1 MSFHSFIGNF
11 RSRIARSKNFF
22 NWIQMLVSE
31 HRQSALTSIRLEEFQ
46 CVERLHGMMMPGPS
60 HCISQNEAT
69 SWQEFFKVLASVWI
83 YRLSVEVMSEN
94 ICIFTRFMNSILHFS
109 ALLNFFFQQ
118 ILIIV
123 NWDVV
128 TLTKFFSYYNSS
140 VISIVQ
146 MCLVLL

>member
-1 MSFHSFIGNF
+1 
-11 RSRIARSKNFF
+11 
-22 NWIQMLVSE
+22 
-31 HRQSALTSIRLEEFQ
+31 
-46 CVERLHGMMMPGPS
+46 
-60 HCISQNEAT
+60 
-69 SWQEFFKVLASVWI
+69 
-83 YRLSVEVMSEN
+83 
-94 ICIFTRFMNSILHFS
+94 MNSILHFS